1 MMVLSFALAFVG
13 FVALSFA
20 MKRHFSQMLPRGKK
34 LSSQQVVVF
43 SVVGYLSLLLAGV
56 LCIMVQGVAVG
67 LVLWMGVLT
76 AAALLQSL
84 LLTYRP
90 KKVIVIGLA
99 TLAVGIITGIA
110 G

>member
-1 MMVLSFALAFVG
+1 MMVLSFALAFIG
-13 FVALSFA
+13 FATLSLA
-20 MKRHFSQMLPRGKK
+20 MKRHFSQMQPRGKK
-34 LSSQQVVVF
+34 VSPQQVLVF
-43 SVVGYLSLLLAGV
+43 RIVGYLCLLLAGV
-56 LCIMVQGVAVG
+56 LCIMAQGVAVG

-90 KKVIVIGLA
+90 KKVIVISLA
-99 TLAVGIITGIA
+99 ALALGIITGIA